1 MASETRTNHRGLSSS
16 HSASVWARLETLLQ
30 GRLCLLN
37 CGQQAQQ
44 PGTRPWEGGTPGLP
58 GHFPEP
64 CGFIQGQGG
73 QGKGREPWEGSRQ
86 HSCERGRPL
95 QLQRPLDPGSF
106 HGSGLC
112 RLFLSVYLGWL
123 RSVCVCWGGHIP
135 AGLERCPECLYPW
148 GSSPLGSGGPRDAF
162 TFNRHRLKP

>member
-64 CGFIQGQGG
+64 CGVRVGRGRAG
-73 QGKGREPWEGSRQ
+73 SLGKGAGTAAQSEDVPSSCRDPWTQEVSMGQDFAGCS
-86 HSCERGRPL
+86 SV
-95 QLQRPLDPGSF
+95 F
-106 HGSGLC
+106 IWVGSGACVFTGADTSLQ
-112 RLFLSVYLGWL
+112 GWRGAL
-123 RSVCVCWGGHIP
+123 DVC
-135 AGLERCPECLYPW
+135 PW
-148 GSSPLGSGGPRDAF
+148 PLGSGGP
-162 TFNRHRLKP
+162 P